1 MWERVRARVG
11 WTMMTMLIALIV
23 VSVLPYYS
31 FDPSAFFPEQRE
43 VFEARQ
49 LALYAHIT
57 GATIALAVLPLQ
69 LSRWV
74 RRRHLRVHRFT
85 GRLYALGCLIG
96 GTGGVALSTTAHGGP
111 IASAGFAALG
121 LFWLVT
127 TAVAVASVRHGDVI
141 AHRQWMLLS
150 ASLVFGAVTLRLY
163 LGAYYGLHALGLD
176 VSFTSAYT
184 AIAWLSWVPN
194 LLVAWWWVRR
204 HPVEA
209 PRERPTK
216 TPTGTAS
223 SARQT
228 ARVPSRTG
236 LPG

>member
-1 MWERVRARVG
+1 MWKRVRARVA
-11 WTMMTMLIALIV
+11 WTVMTLLIALIV
-23 VSVLPYYS
+23 LPVLPYYR
-31 FDPSAFFPEQRE
+31 FDPSAYFTEQRE

-57 GATIALAVLPLQ
+57 GAAIALAVLTLQ

-74 RRRHLRVHRFT
+74 RRRHLRLHRFT

-121 LFWLVT
+121 LLWLVT
-127 TAVAVASVRHGDVI
+127 TAVAVYAVRRGDVI
-141 AHRQWMLLS
+141 THRQWMLLS

-163 LGAYYGLHALGLD
+163 LGAYYGLHALGLNL
-176 VSFTSAYT
+176 SFARAYA

-204 HPVEA
+204 HPVET

-223 SARQT
+223 SAPQT
-228 ARVPSRTG
+228 APVPSKTG
-236 LPG
+236 WPG